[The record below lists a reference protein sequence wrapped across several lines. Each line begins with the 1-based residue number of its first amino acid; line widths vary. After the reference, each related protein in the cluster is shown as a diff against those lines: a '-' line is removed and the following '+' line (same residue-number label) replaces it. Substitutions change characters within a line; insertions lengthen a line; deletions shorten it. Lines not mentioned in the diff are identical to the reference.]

1 MLASNRSPRTK
12 TFLFLQSARVAEQLS
27 TPEMT
32 AFLPY
37 SPFVDKHCKSA
48 SNPMP

>member
-1 MLASNRSPRTK
+1 MLTSNRSPRTK
-12 TFLFLQSARVAEQLS
+12 TFLFLQSACVAEQLS

-37 SPFVDKHCKSA
+37 SPFDDKHRNRA